1 MLSTPQIIVIAFT
14 YVCLL
19 FFIAYISDK
28 NKPHEISPTRKALVY
43 SFSLAIYCTSWTFYG
58 AVGSAVKSGW
68 GYFPIYLGPILVY
81 TLGWPLLKKFIKVG
95 HEQNTTSISD
105 FIASRYGKSQTIA
118 AIVTVVAV
126 IAIIPYIALQLKAIT
141 MSIGVF
147 DAQQH
152 YLSDRSINSLFITIL
167 LIVFSILFG
176 TRNLD
181 VTEHQYGMMNA
192 IAFESIV
199 KLVAFCAAG
208 LFALY
213 LVFDSPA
220 DMVSAMLNDGELRQ
234 SWFDATNTENF
245 ITQTILAAA
254 VIFCLPRQF
263 HVSVVEY
270 HQEKDLRWSR
280 WIFPSYL
287 LLISLFVI
295 PIVIAGNQY
304 FSNQAINA
312 DTYILALPIFE
323 EQRFLSAL
331 VFIGGLSAATGM
343 VIVATVAL
351 STMISNDLVLPVILH
366 NTGSKQFKDK
376 KFNQRMLLTRRI
388 AIASCL
394 ILSYG
399 FYRLFDKSQSLA
411 SIGYLSFSAVF
422 QFIPALLLGL
432 FWNRATKS
440 GAIAGLLIGTFF
452 WFLLTWIPS
461 IQGKNLLSSS
471 DSLFGYSLL
480 TESLLISSGFNF
492 AFTYFFSLFSQQSL
506 TEKVQAYAYT
516 RELVESTTPKGSYKS
531 ESDVLVKDLKSLCAA
546 IVGTERMIATFE
558 QYARDYRD
566 SDLADKE
573 LLTAT
578 EKLLSASI
586 GASSARVVILSAFK
600 EKGIHVDDVISL
612 LSSTSQALK
621 FNRRLTE
628 ITMDNISQGVSVSD
642 IDKNI
647 VAWNS
652 RYEELMNY
660 PKGLL
665 TPGKPIS
672 ELIRFN
678 AERGYCGPGDIEQHI
693 KKRIRHLDSG
703 LSYRFERQ
711 RNDGI
716 VLEIVGNPLPQ
727 GGYVTTY
734 TDISEYKKIEA
745 ALIENERNIAVYTDN
760 SPAALAYLDDQLI
773 FRFANKTFARNSHME
788 KDSIIGKK
796 IEQVLNSK
804 ELAFKR
810 PFIEQALKN
819 NKQQFEY
826 SDEHGDSPYYLVTY
840 IPDSDSNGKIRG
852 IYSISQDISNR
863 RKAELELKEV
873 NATLEQRV
881 ALRTDELHA
890 TVNALEIAKAEAE
903 KANQS
908 KSRFLAAASHDLL
921 QPFNAARL
929 FGEILKSEKNQ
940 MKPSHAELVDKSDQS
955 LAMAES
961 IIHSLIDISK
971 LDNGKIHPAIR
982 VFNIR
987 EVFESLKTQFSDFAK
1002 QQSLGLKF
1010 QLKDFYVKTDSELLY
1025 RVLQNFVSNAIRYT
1039 DKGRVLVSARKRREQ
1054 VVISVWDT
1062 GIGIPEESLQ
1072 NIFEEFKQLSDPL
1085 APTAGAGLGLGL
1097 AISERIAAILG
1108 LKIEVRSAFRKGTV
1122 FHLAIP
1128 LVEKPIE
1135 QKQSVVV
1142 PNHSAD
1148 YPFAGINVLC
1158 VDNEVQI
1165 TEAMSMLLKR
1175 WHCNVETAQQDSQI
1189 AEIIGKGF
1197 IPDILLVDYQL
1208 DRGKTGI
1215 EFIQLIRKKTGIEI
1229 PAIIVSADHSK
1240 DLEDEAEHRGFKLL
1254 HKPLKPAV
1262 LRVTM
1267 NTVLEIN

>member
-1 MLSTPQIIVIAFT
+1 MLSTPQIIVIAFA

-28 NKPHEISPTRKALVY
+28 NKPGEISATRKALVY
-43 SFSLAIYCTSWTFYG
+43 SFSLAVYCTSWTFYG

-81 TLGWPLLKKFIKVG
+81 TLGWPLLEKFIKVG

-118 AIVTVVAV
+118 AIVTIVAV

-152 YLSDRSINSLFITIL
+152 YLSDRSINSFFITIL
-167 LIVFSILFG
+167 LIIFSILFG

-208 LFALY
+208 LFAIY
-213 LVFDSPA
+213 LVFESPS
-220 DMVSAMLNDGELRQ
+220 DMINAMLSDGDLKQ
-234 SWFDATNTENF
+234 SWFNKTNTENF

-270 HQEKDLRWSR
+270 HQQKDLNWSR

-287 LLISLFVI
+287 LLISVFVI
-295 PIVIAGNQY
+295 PIVIAGSQY

-312 DTYILALPIFE
+312 DTYILALPIAE

-366 NTGSKQFKDK
+366 SKGSKQFKDK

-432 FWNRATKS
+432 FWNRATKI
-440 GAIAGLLIGTFF
+440 GAISGLLVGTLF

-461 IQGKNLLSSS
+461 IQGKNLLAAT
-471 DSLFGYSLL
+471 DSFFGYSLL
-480 TESLLISSGFNF
+480 TESLLISSVFNF
-492 AFTYFFSLFSQQSL
+492 TFTYFFSLFSRQSL

-516 RELVESTTPKGSYKS
+516 RELVEHADAKGNSKPDS
-531 ESDVLVKDLKSLCAA
+531 NILVKDLKSISAA
-546 IVGTERMIATFE
+546 IVGTERMISAFE
-558 QYARDYRD
+558 KYAKDYRD

-586 GASSARVVILSAFK
+586 GAASARVVILSAFK

-642 IDKNI
+642 VDKSI

-652 RYEELMNY
+652 RYDELMNY
-660 PKGLL
+660 PKGFL

-678 AERGYCGPGDIEQHI
+678 AERGYCGPGEVEQHI
-693 KKRIRHLDSG
+693 AKRLRHLDSG
-703 LSYRFERQ
+703 LSYRFERE

-716 VLEIVGNPLPQ
+716 VIEIVGNPLPQ

-760 SPAALAYLDDQLI
+760 SPAALAYLDSHLI
-773 FRFANKTFARNSHME
+773 FRFANKTFARNSHIE
-788 KDSIIGKK
+788 KELIVGKA
-796 IEQVLNSK
+796 IEQVLMKK

-826 SDEHGDSPYYLVTY
+826 SDEQDDSPYYLITY
-840 IPDSDSNGKIRG
+840 IPDSDVNGKVRG
-852 IYSISQDISNR
+852 IYSIAQDISNR

-881 ALRTDELHA
+881 ALRTDELYS
-890 TVNALEIAKAEAE
+890 TVSALEIAKAEAE

-929 FGEILKSEKNQ
+929 FGEILKSEKDQ
-940 MKPSHAELVDKSDQS
+940 MKPSHAELIDKSDQS

-971 LDNGKIHPAIR
+971 LDNGKIYPAIR
-982 VFNIR
+982 VFNIK
-987 EVFESLKTQFSDFAK
+987 EVLESLKTQFADLAN
-1002 QQSLGLKF
+1002 QQSLGFKV
-1010 QLKDFYVKTDSELLY
+1010 QLKNYYVNTDSELLY

-1039 DKGRVLVSARKRREQ
+1039 ERGRVLLSVRKRERNIL
-1054 VVISVWDT
+1054 VSVWDT
-1062 GIGIPEESLQ
+1062 GIGIKQESLQ

-1085 APTAGAGLGLGL
+1085 APSSGAGLGLGL

-1108 LKIEVRSAFRKGTV
+1108 LKIKVQSIYGQGTV

-1128 LVEKPIE
+1128 LVEQPSL
-1135 QKQSVVV
+1135 QKKSKVVITQT
-1142 PNHSAD
+1142 SD
-1148 YPFAGINVLC
+1148 SPFAGVKVLC
-1158 VDNEVQI
+1158 VDNEEQI
-1165 TEAMSMLLKR
+1165 TEAMSMLLTR
-1175 WHCNVETAQQDSQI
+1175 WSCEVETAQQDSQI
-1189 AEIIGKGF
+1189 DDILNKGF
-1197 IPDILLVDYQL
+1197 IPELLLVDYQL

-1215 EFIQLIRKKTGIEI
+1215 EFIQLIRKKTGLDI
-1229 PAIIVSADHSK
+1229 PAIIVTADHSK
-1240 DLEDEAEHRGFKLL
+1240 ELEDETNHRGFKLL

-1267 NTVLEIN
+1267 NKVLDIS